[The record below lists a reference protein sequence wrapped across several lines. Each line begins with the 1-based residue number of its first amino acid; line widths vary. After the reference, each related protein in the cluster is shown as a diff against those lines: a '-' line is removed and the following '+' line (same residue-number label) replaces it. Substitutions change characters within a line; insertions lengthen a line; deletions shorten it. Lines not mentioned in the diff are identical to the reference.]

1 MRWFSKRQPLNAER
15 EAEILE
21 ARAAQERAHETI
33 RKVHSQEIEVIQRV
47 NSLEER
53 RKLNNF
59 GRALEVAMEG
69 RR

>member
-1 MRWFSKRQPLNAER
+1 MRWFRKKPPVDVEMDPDV
-15 EAEILE
+15 LE
-21 ARAAQERAHETI
+21 ARAAQERAHAAI
-33 RKVHSQEIEVIQRV
+33 QKVNAQRPEVAQRV

>member
-1 MRWFSKRQPLNAER
+1 MDPEV
-15 EAEILE
+15 LE
-21 ARAAQERAHETI
+21 ARAAQERAHAAI
-33 RKVHSQEIEVIQRV
+33 RKVHSQEVEVIQRV